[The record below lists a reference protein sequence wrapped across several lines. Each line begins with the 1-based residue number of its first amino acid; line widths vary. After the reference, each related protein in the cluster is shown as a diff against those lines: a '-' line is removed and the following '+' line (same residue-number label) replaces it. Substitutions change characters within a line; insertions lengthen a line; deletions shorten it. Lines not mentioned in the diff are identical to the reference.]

1 MPGPDLKWKFSHHC
15 VAKMNSTHSII
26 IGGQYEAKK
35 SLIFQT
41 VDFSYTDG
49 PNLMEGGRY
58 DHACAHIRNKE
69 GINYVIA
76 AGGKDNQ
83 DQSLDT
89 SEMLQIKNDNSLKWF
104 SGKFMF

>member
-41 VDFSYTDG
+41 LDFSYTDG
-49 PNLMEGGRY
+49 PNLRE
-58 DHACAHIRNKE
+58 HP
-69 GINYVIA
+69 
-76 AGGKDNQ
+76 
-83 DQSLDT
+83 
-89 SEMLQIKNDNSLKWF
+89 
-104 SGKFMF
+104 